1 MANEVSYVMRK
12 QEMGF
17 DAAFAKVM
25 QNYKNFDW
33 ATTRREVGSILG
45 KRKRRERKKSSTAKQ
60 LNLFPKNRRGKVLE
74 DAAKSEA
81 SLVVGIPE
89 DDR

>member
-1 MANEVSYVMRK
+1 MRK
-12 QEMGF
+12 KEMGF

-33 ATTRREVGSILG
+33 AETRREVGSILG
-45 KRKRRERKKSSTAKQ
+45 KRKRRPRKKKDAAKQ
-60 LNLFPKNRRGKVLE
+60 LSLFPRRSKKEALR
-74 DAAKSEA
+74 DAAENEV
-81 SLVVGIPE
+81 SLVAGIPE